1 MAWRFSHS
9 SVPGIPP
16 GLGTEWWREC
26 TLPITQGSD
35 PAIRPQETSVD
46 LIRAP
51 CPLLQSSRAVRSTL
65 IAQELSKTP
74 LIPPGPR
81 CYAAAASLACPY
93 DASGEGSQRR
103 PSRQC
108 EGFTARGVSLPCS
121 RWGLA
126 PSQNHVPQLALENC
140 NRPYTVF
147 VKQSAHA
154 SGSDGS
160 SALDLV
166 CKNPPT
172 PMVPLPDHVPVSVRP
187 GNSMLL
193 SGGTCQLD
201 RPGPERREEILLPLW
216 SR

>member
-1 MAWRFSHS
+1 MTLMAWRFSHS

-126 PSQNHVPQLALENC
+126 PSQNHVPELALENC
-140 NRPYTVF
+140 KPSDTVQVF
-147 VKQSAHA
+147 VESAHA
-154 SGSDGS
+154 SGSYKEQRPGWT
-160 SALDLV
+160 LCML
-166 CKNPPT
+166 PPT
-172 PMVPLPDHVPVSVRP
+172 PMAPLPDHVPVSVRP
-187 GNSMLL
+187 GDSMWLA
-193 SGGTCQLD
+193 GGN
-201 RPGPERREEILLPLW
+201 
-216 SR
+216 